1 MTATR
6 VSSLVRP
13 IERRAWT
20 AHPAREH
27 PLRTL
32 LAVTVIAGLA
42 LLIARVGG
50 DPGWGLASA
59 GVLAA
64 VLRRYFLPT
73 RYRVT
78 DDGVDVTTPLTR
90 RSIRWQDVGR
100 LDLGTHAA
108 LLARRP
114 ARPRFGPDP
123 GLHVLLGA
131 DPATSSGW
139 LGAAHAAVHGRDVGS
154 VAPSADLPS
163 APAPCAGVP
172 AR

>member
-6 VSSLVRP
+6 VTSLVRP

-27 PLRTL
+27 PPRTL

-64 VLRRYFLPT
+64 VLRRFFLPS
-73 RYRVT
+73 RYLVT
-78 DDGVDVTTPLTR
+78 DDGVEVTTPLTR
-90 RSIRWQDVGR
+90 RSIRWQEVGR
-100 LDLGTHAA
+100 LDLGSHAA

-139 LGAAHAAVHGRDVGS
+139 LGAAHAAVHARNTDS
-154 VAPSADLPS
+154 AAPSVDPPVA
-163 APAPCAGVP
+163 AAPCAGDP